1 VTACAGTTVRAP
13 TIYARPVPTRVAVLP
28 TEQGR
33 QLLGPPPDGVTVV
46 VWPPADPPPA
56 EAAEA
61 GFWVPQYLGRDGLER
76 QIEALPK
83 LEVVQLTT
91 AGADAFVGRLP
102 EGVTLCDARGV
113 HGGSTSEWVLTAVLA
128 SLRNFPEFVRLQE
141 RKQWDQKFTGELAG
155 KRVLIIGAGDVGE
168 SIRRRMLPFDT
179 TVTMVARRARDGAHG
194 VDELPELLP
203 RHDVVV
209 VVVPLTDATRG
220 LVDAAF
226 LARMA
231 DGALFVNAAR
241 GPVAVTDALT
251 AELTSGRLRA
261 AVDVTDPEPLP
272 ADHPLWDAPNLL
284 LTPHVG
290 GAVEG
295 FPARAYALVRDQLA
309 RWAAGEPLINVV
321 EDGY

>member
-1 VTACAGTTVRAP
+1 MP
-13 TIYARPVPTRVAVLP
+13 DRVAVLP
-28 TEQGR
+28 SEQGR
-33 QLLGPPPDGVTVV
+33 QLLGPPPDGVTVA
-46 VWPPADPPPA
+46 VWSPGDPPPD
-56 EAAEA
+56 EAARA

-76 QIEALPK
+76 QVAALPA

-102 EGVTLCDARGV
+102 AGVTLCDARGV

-141 RKQWDQKFTGELAG
+141 RKEWGQKFTGELAG
-155 KRVLIIGAGDVGE
+155 KRVLIVGAGDVGE

-179 TVTMVARRARDGAHG
+179 TVTMVARRARADAHG

-203 RHDVVV
+203 EHDVVV
-209 VVVPLTDATRG
+209 VVVPLTESTRG
-220 LVDAAF
+220 MVDAAF

-241 GPVAVTDALT
+241 GPVTVTDALT
-251 AELTSGRLRA
+251 AELASGRLRA

-309 RWAAGEPLINVV
+309 RWATGEPLINVV

>member
-1 VTACAGTTVRAP
+1 V
-13 TIYARPVPTRVAVLP
+13 VPTRVALLP

-33 QLLGPPPDGVTVV
+33 QLLGPPPDGVTVA
-46 VWPPADPPPA
+46 VWPATDPPPP

-61 GFWVPQYLGRDGLER
+61 GFWVPQYLSRDGLDE
-76 QIEALPK
+76 QLAALPK

-91 AGADAFVGRLP
+91 AGADAFVGRVP
-102 EGVTLCDARGV
+102 AGVLLCDARGV

-128 SLRNFPEFVRLQE
+128 SLRNFPEFVRFQE
-141 RKQWDQKFTGELAG
+141 RKHWEQKVTGELAG
-155 KRVLIIGAGDVGE
+155 KRVLVIGAGDVGE
-168 SIRRRMLPFDT
+168 SIRRRMLPFDA
-179 TVTMVARRARDGAHG
+179 TVTMVARRARDDAHG

-203 RHDVVV
+203 EHDVVI
-209 VVVPLTDATRG
+209 VVVPLTEQTRG
-220 LVDAAF
+220 LVDAEF

-241 GPVAVTDALT
+241 GPVTVTDALT
-251 AELTSGRLRA
+251 AELASGRLRA
-261 AVDVTDPEPLP
+261 ALDVTDPEPLP
-272 ADHPLWDAPNLL
+272 VDHPLWEVPNLL

-295 FPARAYALVRDQLA
+295 FPARAYRLVREQLT
-309 RWAAGEPLINVV
+309 RWATGEPLLNVV

>member
-1 VTACAGTTVRAP
+1 
-13 TIYARPVPTRVAVLP
+13 VPSRVALLP

-33 QLLGPPPDGVTVV
+33 QLLGPPPDGVTVAL
-46 VWPPADPPPA
+46 WAPADDPPP

-61 GFWVPQYLGRDGLER
+61 GFWVPQYLGRDGIDR
-76 QIEALPK
+76 QIAALPK

-91 AGADAFVGRLP
+91 AGADSFFGLVP
-102 EGVTLCDARGV
+102 PGVTLCDARGV
-113 HGGSTSEWVLTAVLA
+113 HGGSTSEWVLTAVL
-128 SLRNFPEFVRLQE
+128 SVLRNFPEFVRNQE
-141 RKQWDQKFTGELAG
+141 RNFWDQKYTDELAG
-155 KRVLIIGAGDVGE
+155 KRVLIVGAGDVGE
-168 SIRRRMLPFDT
+168 SIRSRLLPFDT
-179 TVTMVARRARDGAHG
+179 AVTMVARRARPDAHG
-194 VDELPELLP
+194 VDELPALLP
-203 RHDVVV
+203 EHDVVV

-226 LARMA
+226 LARMR

-241 GPVAVTDALT
+241 GPVTVTDALL

-290 GAVEG
+290 GAVRG
-295 FPARAYALVRDQLA
+295 FPARAYALVRAQLG
-309 RWAAGEPLINVV
+309 RWAAGEPLQNVV
-321 EDGY
+321 ENGY